1 LSRVAAEYRWEEVVH
16 LERIMTMPDKTL
28 SDPTRFS
35 VHGGE
40 LRAFD
45 AFTDSDGDLIVA
57 IDIGC

>member
-1 LSRVAAEYRWEEVVH
+1 
-16 LERIMTMPDKTL
+16 MPDKTL

>member
-1 LSRVAAEYRWEEVVH
+1 
-16 LERIMTMPDKTL
+16 MPDKTL

-45 AFTDSDGDLIVA
+45 AFTDQDLLQWFV
-57 IDIGC
+57 